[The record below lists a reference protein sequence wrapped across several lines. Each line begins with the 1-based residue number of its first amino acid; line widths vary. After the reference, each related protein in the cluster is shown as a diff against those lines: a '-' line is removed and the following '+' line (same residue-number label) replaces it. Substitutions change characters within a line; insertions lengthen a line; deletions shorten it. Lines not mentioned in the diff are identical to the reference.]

1 MKSIKVLKN
10 LESYML
16 GEWKAAGR
24 GGGGIPKNCCAGYLV
39 EGGLCI
45 RTNGLRNGCRAE
57 RPDRDIIL

>member
-24 GGGGIPKNCCAGYLV
+24 GGGVVSL
-39 EGGLCI
+39 
-45 RTNGLRNGCRAE
+45 RTAVQV
-57 RPDRDIIL
+57 IW

>member
-24 GGGGIPKNCCAGYLV
+24 GGVVSL
-39 EGGLCI
+39 
-45 RTNGLRNGCRAE
+45 RTAVQV
-57 RPDRDIIL
+57 IW